1 MSKRK
6 TSLIIAGILLLSLL
20 SVPLVLAQSYRF
32 SLDENIS
39 HVYIN
44 QDGSVDVEYWLTFTC
59 QPGAH
64 AIDIVD
70 IGMPNGHYVLDSAV
84 ADIGGVQLTD
94 IRPSEYVKPGVEV
107 HLSYD
112 SIKPGKQGTL
122 HFRINVGHMV
132 YRDSE
137 DADYAS
143 VEFSPTWFG
152 SQYVTGTTHQEVHF
166 HFPPGVTGDETKWH
180 YREFTSWDTVD
191 DRLVFT
197 WVNPNARGDQ
207 QTMYGVSFPKRYVD
221 TIYSVD
227 WAKALAPLRGSIDF
241 LGTNVFGWIASL
253 LCFVAGVYVLVQ
265 ARVLP
270 PIKLRSGLAA
280 LLLQVVVALLAIG
293 FIAPGFLKDFKFC
306 FPLLALLLPIALVLW
321 PISGWVGRQNRMN
334 YLPPTMSIEGVGVKR
349 GLTAVEA
356 SILLQM
362 PLDRVLTMILF
373 GLLKKGAVDITSQDP
388 LRLERLKGD
397 IKGLHDYEKR
407 FMVAIAPDGH
417 VHESKLQH
425 AVVALIK
432 SVNNKMRGFSRR
444 ETVAYYQDIVARA
457 WQQVKEAETPEVKAQ
472 RFDDEF
478 EWAMLDR
485 DFDERTEEVFQEEDV
500 PVPDWLERHIQDS
513 DASRPP
519 RPRPSAAPS
528 ARQPASARGKRAPL
542 RLPTLPGATFAN
554 RLATQVEGMA
564 AGLVSNVERF
574 VSGVSRETNPPPV
587 RKPLELGWDAPK
599 GGGGG
604 RRSGGGGGGW
614 SGGGGGG
621 GCACACACAGCA
633 CACAGGGR

>member
-6 TSLIIAGILLLSLL
+6 ASLITAGILLLLSL
-20 SVPLVLAQSYRF
+20 SVPLVLAQDYRF
-32 SLDENIS
+32 SVDEHIS

-70 IGMPNGHYVLDSAV
+70 IGMPNGHYVLGSAV
-84 ADIGGVQLTD
+84 ADINGEKLTD
-94 IRPSEYVKPGVEV
+94 IKPSEVVKPGVEV
-107 HLSYD
+107 HLGGH
-112 SIKPGKQGTL
+112 SIQPSEQETL
-122 HFRINVGHMV
+122 HFRINVSQMV

-191 DRLVFT
+191 DRLVLT

-207 QTMYGVSFPKRYVD
+207 QTLYGVSFPKRSVD
-221 TIYSVD
+221 TVYSPE
-227 WAKALAPLRGSIDF
+227 WARALATLRGFIGF
-241 LGTNVFGWIASL
+241 LGFNVFGWIVSL
-253 LCFVAGVYVLVQ
+253 LCFVAAVYVLVQ

-270 PIKLRSGLAA
+270 PIKIRSGLAMM
-280 LLLQVVVALLAIG
+280 LSFAIG
-293 FIAPGFLKDFKFC
+293 MILLICSIAPPEEELWFC
-306 FPLLALLLPIALVLW
+306 YPLLALALPVALVIWPIAAW
-321 PISGWVGRQNRMN
+321 IERRNRMN

-349 GLTAVEA
+349 GLTAVQA

-388 LRLERLKGD
+388 LRLERLD
-397 IKGLHDYEKR
+397 EDVKGLHDYEEW
-407 FMVAIAPDGH
+407 FMKAIASDGR
-417 VHESKLQH
+417 VHESKLQD
-425 AVVALIK
+425 AVVKLIR
-432 SVNNKMRGFSRR
+432 SVNNKMRGFSRK
-444 ETVAYYQDIVARA
+444 ETVAYYQDIVSRA

-472 RFDDEF
+472 RFDDEL
-478 EWAMLDR
+478 EWVMLDR
-485 DFDERTEEVFQEEDV
+485 DFDERTEEVFQDESV
-500 PVPDWLERHIQDS
+500 PVPHWLGRHILVS
-513 DASRPP
+513 DVSHAPQ
-519 RPRPSAAPS
+519 PRPSPAPS
-528 ARQPASARGKRAPL
+528 ARQAASARETTPEGRAPL

-564 AGLVSNVERF
+564 AGLVSSVERF
-574 VSGVSRETNPPPV
+574 ASGVTRQTNPPPV
-587 RKPLELGWDAPK
+587 RKPLVLGWEAE
-599 GGGGG
+599 GG
-604 RRSGGGGGGW
+604 SGGGW
-614 SGGGGGG
+614 SGGGGGGGGG

>member
-1 MSKRK
+1 
-6 TSLIIAGILLLSLL
+6 LIIAGILLLSLL

-64 AIDIVD
+64 AIDIMD

-197 WVNPNARGDQ
+197 WVNPSARGDQ
-207 QTMYGVSFPKRYVD
+207 QTLYGVSFPKRYVD
-221 TIYSVD
+221 TVYSPE
-227 WAKALAPLRGSIDF
+227 WARALATLRGFTSF
-241 LGTNVFGWIASL
+241 LGFNVFGWIVSL
-253 LCFVAGVYVLVQ
+253 LCFVAAVYVLVQ

-270 PIKLRSGLAA
+270 PIKIRSGLAMMLSFAIGMILLICSIAPPEEELWFCYPSLA
-280 LLLQVVVALLAIG
+280 LALPVALVI
-293 FIAPGFLKDFKFC
+293 
-306 FPLLALLLPIALVLW
+306 W
-321 PISGWVGRQNRMN
+321 PIIVWIERRNRMN

-356 SILLQM
+356 AILLQM
-362 PLDRVLTMILF
+362 PLDRVLSMILF

-397 IKGLHDYEKR
+397 VKGLHDYEKR
-407 FMVAIAPDGH
+407 FMVAIASDGH
-417 VHESKLQH
+417 VHESKLQD
-425 AVVALIK
+425 AVVKLIR
-432 SVNNKMRGFSRR
+432 SVNNKMRGFSRK

-478 EWAMLDR
+478 EWVMLDR

-519 RPRPSAAPS
+519 RPRPSSAPS
-528 ARQPASARGKRAPL
+528 AGQPASARGTRAPL

-574 VSGVSRETNPPPV
+574 ASGVSRETNPPPV

-599 GGGGG
+599 
-604 RRSGGGGGGW
+604 GGGGGGW

>member
-6 TSLIIAGILLLSLL
+6 TSLIITGILLLSL
-20 SVPLVLAQSYRF
+20 SAPLVLAQSYRF
-32 SLDENIS
+32 SVDENVS

-44 QDGSVDVEYWLTFTC
+44 QDGSVDVEYYLTFTC
-59 QPGAH
+59 AEYAH
-64 AIDIVD
+64 KIDIVD
-70 IGMPNGHYVLDSAV
+70 IGMPNGHYVLGSAV
-84 ADIGGVQLTD
+84 ADINGEKLTD
-94 IRPSEYVKPGVEV
+94 IKPSEVIKPGVEV
-107 HLSYD
+107 HLGGH
-112 SIKPGKQGTL
+112 SIQPSEQETL

-191 DRLVFT
+191 DRLVLT

-221 TIYSVD
+221 TVYSPE
-227 WAKALAPLRGSIDF
+227 WARALATLRGFIGF
-241 LGTNVFGWIASL
+241 LGANVFGWIVSQ
-253 LCFVAGVYVLVQ
+253 LCFVAGVYVLVR

-270 PIKLRSGLAA
+270 PVKIRASLIELI
-280 LLLQVVVALLAIG
+280 LTIVILTLPICFFAIA
-293 FIAPGFLKDFKFC
+293 FPRFRVC
-306 FPLLALLLPIALVLW
+306 FPLLALPLPIALALW
-321 PISGWVGRQNRMN
+321 PIATWIERRNRMN
-334 YLPPTMSIEGVGVKR
+334 YLPPTMAIEGVGVKR

-356 SILLQM
+356 AILLQM
-362 PLDRVLTMILF
+362 PLDRVLSMILF

-397 IKGLHDYEKR
+397 VKGLHDYEKR
-407 FMVAIAPDGH
+407 FMVAIASDGH
-417 VHESKLQH
+417 VHESKLQD
-425 AVVALIK
+425 AVVKLIK
-432 SVNNKMRGFSRR
+432 SVNNKMRGFSRK
-444 ETVAYYQDIVARA
+444 ETVAYYQDIVVRA

-472 RFDDEF
+472 RFDDEL
-478 EWAMLDR
+478 EWVMLDR
-485 DFDERTEEVFQEEDV
+485 DFDERTEEVFQDDPV
-500 PVPDWLERHIQDS
+500 PVPHWLGRHIQVS
-513 DASRPP
+513 DVSRAP

-528 ARQPASARGKRAPL
+528 AGRAASARGTRAPL